1 MLSACGD
8 ATTDQPAGEEVAAT
22 EATATEECTQEAM
35 MAKAQE
41 IGKKMQEMASKMQ
54 EVQAKVQQGAAD
66 GSFDIAEACAVY
78 DDMLAAAE

>member
-1 MLSACGD
+1 
-8 ATTDQPAGEEVAAT
+8 
-22 EATATEECTQEAM
+22 

-41 IGKKMQEMASKMQ
+41 IGEKMQGLASDPEAMQEMASKMQ

-66 GSFDIAEACAVY
+66 GSFDITEACAVY